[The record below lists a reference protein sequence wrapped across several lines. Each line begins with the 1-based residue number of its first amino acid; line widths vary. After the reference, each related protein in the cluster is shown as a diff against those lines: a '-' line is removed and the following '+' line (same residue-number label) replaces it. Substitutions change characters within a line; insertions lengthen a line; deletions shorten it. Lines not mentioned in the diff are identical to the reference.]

1 MVDPKVEE
9 VYILV
14 IREAASQE
22 SVPQIC
28 GSWNEGDRMQL
39 PSN

>member
-1 MVDPKVEE
+1 MVNPKVKE
-9 VYILV
+9 VYILM

-28 GSWNEGDRMQL
+28 GSWKEADRMQL
-39 PSN
+39 HSN